1 MGTIL
6 FILLIAFVFIGVPLL
21 LPRFIIW
28 LTESRA
34 TSETVMQP
42 GTSHLPPIADK
53 AVSKGIACESE
64 ELAPPR
70 TAIALLRGIAGLIL
84 GIVWPLATLSLPFL
98 LDDPR
103 EAATVGRFVYLALYV
118 AYPLVFF
125 ISAGKY
131 KAQLLNGHYGA
142 ALAHAASPIGILLGF
157 SLLLWG
163 VSNLNP

>member
-6 FILLIAFVFIGVPLL
+6 FILLIAFMFIGVPLL
-21 LPRFIIW
+21 LPRFIVW

-42 GTSHLPPIADK
+42 GASHLPPIGET
-53 AVSKGIACESE
+53 AVSKGIACASE
-64 ELAPPR
+64 ELVPSG
-70 TAIALLRGIAGLIL
+70 TVIALLRGIAGLLL
-84 GIVWPLATLSLPFL
+84 GVIWPLATLSLPFL

-125 ISAGKY
+125 ISARKY
-131 KAQLLNGHYGA
+131 KAQLINGHYA
-142 ALAHAASPIGILLGF
+142 TALAHAASPIGVLLVF

>member
-6 FILLIAFVFIGVPLL
+6 FILLIAFMFIGVPLL
-21 LPRFIIW
+21 LPRFIVW
-28 LTESRA
+28 FTESRA
-34 TSETVMQP
+34 TAETVLQP
-42 GTSHLPPIADK
+42 GASQLPPIGET
-53 AVSKGIACESE
+53 AVSKGTACASE
-64 ELAPPR
+64 ELAPPGIVI
-70 TAIALLRGIAGLIL
+70 TLLRVIAGLIL
-84 GIVWPLATLSLPFL
+84 GVIWPLATLSSPFL

-103 EAATVGRFVYLALYV
+103 EAATVSRIVYMAIYF

-131 KAQLLNGHYGA
+131 KTQLLNGHYA
-142 ALAHAASPIGILLGF
+142 TALAHAASPIGVLLVF

>member
-6 FILLIAFVFIGVPLL
+6 FILLITFIFIGVPLL
-21 LPRFIIW
+21 LPRFIVW

-34 TSETVMQP
+34 TSESVMQA
-42 GTSHLPPIADK
+42 GSSHLQPIGES
-53 AVSKGIACESE
+53 AVSKEIACASE
-64 ELAPPR
+64 ELVPSG
-70 TAIALLRGIAGLIL
+70 TVIALLRGIAGLLL
-84 GIVWPLATLSLPFL
+84 GVIWPLATLSLPFL

-103 EAATVGRFVYLALYV
+103 EAVTVGRFVYLALYV

-131 KAQLLNGHYGA
+131 KTQLLNGHYA
-142 ALAHAASPIGILLGF
+142 TALAHAASPIGVLLVF

-163 VSNLNP
+163 VSNLTP